1 MNYSIHNHIT
11 KKTTMTTIYDNHENN
26 IINPMTELLRWIG
39 LYHLVWVFNNEDI
52 GIDLFQELTIR
63 DLNDIGV
70 TSDDDINIIINAQN
84 QEYYNITRIE
94 G

>member
-1 MNYSIHNHIT
+1 
-11 KKTTMTTIYDNHENN
+11 MTTIYDNRENN

-63 DLNDIGV
+63 DLNEIGV

-84 QEYYNITRIE
+84 QEYYNIIHIE

>member
-1 MNYSIHNHIT
+1 
-11 KKTTMTTIYDNHENN
+11 MTTIYDNHENN
-26 IINPMTELLRWIG
+26 IINPMAELLRWIG

-70 TSDDDINIIINAQN
+70 TSDDDINTIINAQN
-84 QEYYNITRIE
+84 QEYYNIIHIE

>member
-1 MNYSIHNHIT
+1 
-11 KKTTMTTIYDNHENN
+11 MTTIYDNHENN
-26 IINPMTELLRWIG
+26 IINPMAELLRWIG

-84 QEYYNITRIE
+84 QEYYNITHIEDNYNIE

>member
-1 MNYSIHNHIT
+1 
-11 KKTTMTTIYDNHENN
+11 MTTIHDNHENN

-63 DLNDIGV
+63 DLNEIGV

>member
-1 MNYSIHNHIT
+1 
-11 KKTTMTTIYDNHENN
+11 MTTIHDNHENN

-63 DLNDIGV
+63 DLNEIGV

-94 G
+94 DNYNIEG

>member
-1 MNYSIHNHIT
+1 
-11 KKTTMTTIYDNHENN
+11 MTTIYDNHENN
-26 IINPMTELLRWIG
+26 IINPMAELLRWIG

-63 DLNDIGV
+63 DLNEIGV

-84 QEYYNITRIE
+84 QEYYNITHIEDNYNIE